1 MFHAHPFQR
10 DLSVN
15 SGLPQKLMS
24 LSEFGITLGRKPILQ
39 GVSFDIWKGEVL
51 GLIGRAGAG
60 KTALLRAMCR
70 LLDES
75 RGVRATGQMRFGNM
89 DVYATSCDQPALR
102 GRLAYMPQMA
112 NPFPTSIWD
121 NIAYGA
127 RLQRVAMDKG
137 AMADLVEEVL
147 RRCLLWD
154 QVKDVLHR
162 KRGTDL
168 PISQQRLL
176 CLARSLAVRPEILLM
191 DCPSG
196 SVDRMQTDV
205 LRRLICDLKQDH
217 TLVVVTASLSDTAQ
231 VADRIAY
238 LEDGRLEE
246 IDSAEM
252 ILTAPLQPK
261 TRAFLD
267 SIAT

>member
-1 MFHAHPFQR
+1 MFHAHPFHS
-10 DLSVN
+10 DVSVN
-15 SGLPQKLMS
+15 IVSPQKLMS
-24 LSEFGITLGRKPILQ
+24 LSEFGITLGRKPILKE
-39 GVSFDIWKGEVL
+39 VSFDLWKGEVL

-70 LLDES
+70 LLDET
-75 RGVRATGQMRFGNM
+75 RGVRTVGQMRFGAM
-89 DVYATSCDQPALR
+89 DVYAPGCDQPALR
-102 GRLAYMPQMA
+102 GRLAYMPQVA
-112 NPFPTSIWD
+112 TPFPTSIWD

-168 PISQQRLL
+168 PVAQQRLL
-176 CLARSLAVRPEILLM
+176 CLARSLSVRPDVLLM
-191 DCPSG
+191 DRPSG
-196 SVDRMQTDV
+196 SVDRMEVDV
-205 LRRLICDLKQDH
+205 LRRLIRDLKQDH
-217 TLVVVTASLSDTAQ
+217 TLVVVTASLTETAQ

-267 SIAT
+267 STAM